1 MKRKPY
7 PTDLTNDE
15 WNIIKPLIPAAKPGG
30 HPRTVEVREI
40 LNAIFYLLRSGC
52 HWRMLPHDFPCWQT
66 VYDYFQ
72 RWQRTG
78 VWEQINQTLR
88 EQVRVAAGREPTPS
102 AGIIDSQSTKTT
114 EQGGQRGY
122 DAGKKSMGASA
133 ISL

>member
-7 PTDLTNDE
+7 PTDVTNDE
-15 WNIIKPLIPAAKPGG
+15 WKIIEPLIPAAKPSG

-40 LNAIFYLLRSGC
+40 LNAIFYVLGSGC

-72 RWQRTG
+72 RWRRSG
-78 VWEQINQTLR
+78 VWEQVNQTLR
-88 EQVRVAAGREPTPS
+88 EQVRVAAGREATPS

-114 EQGGQRGY
+114 EQGGPRGY
-122 DAGKKSMGASA
+122 DAGKKSMGDRA

>member
-66 VYDYFQ
+66 VYDYYG

-78 VWEQINQTLR
+78 VWEQLNQTLR
-88 EQVRVAAGREPTPS
+88 E
-102 AGIIDSQSTKTT
+102 
-114 EQGGQRGY
+114 
-122 DAGKKSMGASA
+122 
-133 ISL
+133 